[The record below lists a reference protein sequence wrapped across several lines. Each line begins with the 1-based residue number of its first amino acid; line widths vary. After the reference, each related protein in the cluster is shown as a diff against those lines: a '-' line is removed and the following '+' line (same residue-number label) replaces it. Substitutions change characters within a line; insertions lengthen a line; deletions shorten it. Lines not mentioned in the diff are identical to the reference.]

1 MYNANI
7 YVLQV
12 LQCNSNS
19 IGPTSKFKWLKW
31 AHIEVAANKS
41 TQTAKQFIMEEVCSV
56 SPALHY
62 HTGTCTQTQ
71 THTHPHTLLTVSNLL
86 WSGPLEC
93 SNSCRLNVT
102 EESTL
107 AVIYEPSKGLHSNLT
122 NTWNNIKLVTGDH
135 NSLAGTHGWSSHA
148 SPGKPGC
155 LRCPGPCYHP
165 LLTFRVISKIILKWF
180 FPAWYVAGF
189 TNQQTNK
196 PTNQPANKQAS
207 KQTNNPNKQVERQT
221 DRQTDR

>member
-1 MYNANI
+1 MKPNASTLRMYDANI

-155 LRCPGPCYHP
+155 LR
-165 LLTFRVISKIILKWF
+165 W
-180 FPAWYVAGF
+180 W
-189 TNQQTNK
+189 
-196 PTNQPANKQAS
+196 
-207 KQTNNPNKQVERQT
+207 
-221 DRQTDR
+221 

>member
-1 MYNANI
+1 MPLTKATKGVTPTVWQAHATPQAWNQTLQRCECTMLI
-7 YVLQV
+7 FYVLQV

-122 NTWNNIKLVTGDH
+122 NTWNNLKFVTGDH

-155 LRCPGPCYHP
+155 LRW
-165 LLTFRVISKIILKWF
+165 S
-180 FPAWYVAGF
+180 
-189 TNQQTNK
+189 
-196 PTNQPANKQAS
+196 
-207 KQTNNPNKQVERQT
+207 
-221 DRQTDR
+221 